1 MRAARAA
8 KASFSSIEK
17 AGDSRTE
24 QENLSEP
31 ENSSSW
37 SSFTSLAKDKIE
49 TETDLDITT
58 LSQDESGK
66 HLKDE
71 DNSGV

>member
-1 MRAARAA
+1 M
-8 KASFSSIEK
+8 IQ
-17 AGDSRTE
+17 E

-37 SSFTSLAKDKIE
+37 SSFTPLAKDKIE